1 MPRAHYTNMQGLMSV
16 LPRLAKDLEATGHL
30 DLQWS
35 NKQTRSQRQNA
46 LYAVWVMDLVKA
58 GRGTADDVRAFC
70 KLHFGVPI
78 LRADSI
84 EFRELYDSTIK
95 RLEYPRKLALMRH
108 ISITSAMNTEQMA
121 RFLTSVQDHYASLT
135 TDPVFLE
142 SPDDSLNHRT
152 EKA

>member
-1 MPRAHYTNMQGLMSV
+1 MSV

-46 LYAVWVMDLVKA
+46 LYAVWVMDLVRA

-84 EFRELYDSTIK
+84 EFRLLYDRTIK
-95 RLEYPRKLALMRH
+95 RLEYNDKLAIMAH
-108 ISITSAMNTEQMA
+108 ISITSAMNAEQMA
-121 RFLTSVQDHYASLT
+121 RYLTSMQDHFASLT

-152 EKA
+152 EKE